1 LSAAK
6 ATGAG
11 EKKIGLEVYDHS
23 QLLRLR
29 YSVSLFNENGGSLSG
44 NLVSSPAVW
53 GHIQAAHFFD
63 HPVLAGISRGAPLP
77 VQHVP
82 AAEADGSDLG
92 GSEDAG
98 LIPARRAPPLH
109 RGLGS
114 LCGSAH
120 LHRLF

>member
-44 NLVSSPAVW
+44 NLVSSLLSGA
-53 GHIQAAHFFD
+53 IYRRRIFSTTRY
-63 HPVLAGISRGAPLP
+63 SRGS
-77 VQHVP
+77 
-82 AAEADGSDLG
+82 AEAHLYLFSMFQPRRLTGVISG
-92 GSEDAG
+92 
-98 LIPARRAPPLH
+98 ARKMP
-109 RGLGS
+109 G
-114 LCGSAH
+114 
-120 LHRLF
+120 